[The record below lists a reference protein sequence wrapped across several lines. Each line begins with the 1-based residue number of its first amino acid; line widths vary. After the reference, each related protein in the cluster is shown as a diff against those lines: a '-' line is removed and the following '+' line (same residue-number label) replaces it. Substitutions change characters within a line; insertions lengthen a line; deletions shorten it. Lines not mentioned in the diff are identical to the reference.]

1 MLHRIN
7 HGLGYHAERAY
18 DGVVRAVDVRGDVEA
33 AEFMDLRR
41 RLWNRAAAAHR
52 EDAPLHFDDI
62 VVPSHDRLVAESL
75 WIVHALWHCR
85 VHPFRHFKRLFD
97 SVEEREGVD
106 FLGGLY
112 LQSEKALD
120 PRTARA
126 LRYRRRIARR
136 LVVGE
141 CDAVHSRGNGARHD
155 FGRRHLEICAGRK
168 AAVDVQVKFHD
179 TCIIAKWRTLR
190 VPKTRDIEIFG
201 RRFGHMSGGKFDII
215 SAITAGVVQW
225 LTTPDL

>member
-1 MLHRIN
+1 MQPAFRFSTDD
-7 HGLGYHAERAY
+7 A
-18 DGVVRAVDVRGDVEA
+18 
-33 AEFMDLRR
+33 RR
-41 RLWNRAAAAHR
+41 
-52 EDAPLHFDDI
+52 
-62 VVPSHDRLVAESL
+62 ES
-75 WIVHALWHCR
+75 A
-85 VHPFRHFKRLFD
+85 
-97 SVEEREGVD
+97 EEREGVD

-120 PRTARA
+120 PRTART

-190 VPKTRDIEIFG
+190 VPKTPRNHG
-201 RRFGHMSGGKFDII
+201 YNCGHMNAWKFGII
-215 SAITAGVVQW
+215 SPKSAGVVQW
-225 LTTPDL
+225 LTTPD